1 MSKKQKRKSM
11 NTKVPYVSQKVDA
24 SGGDKPVSIS
34 SRMMTDAD
42 FNPDYSS
49 VIKDLKRIGI
59 LAGTF
64 FTVLVVLSF
73 FLR

>member
-11 NTKVPYVSQKVDA
+11 NTKAPYVPQKAEA
-24 SGGDKPVSIS
+24 SGDKSAPIS

-42 FNPDYSS
+42 FNPDYSN

>member
-1 MSKKQKRKSM
+1 MAKKQKRKS
-11 NTKVPYVSQKVDA
+11 TFSRASEFSQKNEA
-24 SGGDKPVSIS
+24 TGEKFGIS
-34 SRMMTDAD
+34 SKMMSDAD

-59 LAGTF
+59 LAGSF